1 MIQRIQSFYLLLIIA
16 LLIAVFFLPV
26 GAFDN
31 TSGSYEYTAFSIKKV
46 GIANVDNFPIWLLG
60 IVCVIS
66 MLLSLIT
73 IFLYKKRLIQIRFCR
88 VNSFLLIIFY
98 LIYAFFLFIGIN
110 GVKLNFDFSYGLI
123 FPFIALIF
131 DLLAIRAIR
140 KDENLVKSLDRIR

>member
-26 GAFDN
+26 GVFDY
-31 TSGSYEYTAFSIKKV
+31 TSGSYEYTVFFIKKV

-60 IVCVIS
+60 FVCVIS
-66 MLLSLIT
+66 ILLALIT
-73 IFLYKKRLIQIRFCR
+73 IFLYKKRLIQIRFCIF
-88 VNSFLLIIFY
+88 NAFLLIIFY

-110 GVKLNFDFSYGLI
+110 GVKLNFDFSYGLA
-123 FPFIALIF
+123 FPFIAFIL

>member
-31 TSGSYEYTAFSIKKV
+31 TSGSYAFSIKKV
-46 GIANVDNFPIWLLG
+46 GIANVDNFPVWLLG

-66 MLLSLIT
+66 MLLALIT
-73 IFLYKKRLIQIRFCR
+73 IFLYKKRLIQIRLCIF
-88 VNSFLLIIFY
+88 NAFLLIVFY
-98 LIYAFFLFIGIN
+98 LIYACFLFIGIN
-110 GVKLNFDFSYGLI
+110 GIKLSFDFSYGLA
-123 FPFIALIF
+123 FPFIAFIF
-131 DLLAIRAIR
+131 DLLAINAIH